1 MFLFLKNNTLIT
13 QYSFYLRH
21 VATRVHW
28 EVNTDSSTYKEV
40 IDIKQQRRRDFMS
53 VRLAAAYLTHD
64 LKTFVGDAGLKS
76 KKKRP
81 FASHSDAALSVVFVS
96 LLKKQQSHLKR
107 W

>member
-1 MFLFLKNNTLIT
+1 MW
-13 QYSFYLRH
+13 Q
-21 VATRVHW
+21 HW

-76 KKKRP
+76 KKNDHSRP
-81 FASHSDAALSVVFVS
+81 TVMTQLY
-96 LLKKQQSHLKR
+96 Q
-107 W
+107 